1 MPYGTIGASNLG
13 SSGTLPQLEILKIAD
28 SPISDLSDLSRI
40 LRLKQLTLPRCNL
53 LTRLSSSV
61 TLPAL
66 THVYMKYCS
75 SLETLTESSGSQIL
89 RVFIVEYNGIQ
100 LSANDIEKI
109 KLNNP
114 CTISQIDGICMT

>member
-13 SSGTLPQLEILKIAD
+13 SSGTLPQLEILKTAD

-40 LRLKQLTLPRCNL
+40 LRLEQLTLPRCNL

-75 SLETLTESSGSQIL
+75 SLTESSGSQIL

-100 LSANDIEKI
+100 LSADDIEKI
-109 KLNNP
+109 NS
-114 CTISQIDGICMT
+114 TILILFPK